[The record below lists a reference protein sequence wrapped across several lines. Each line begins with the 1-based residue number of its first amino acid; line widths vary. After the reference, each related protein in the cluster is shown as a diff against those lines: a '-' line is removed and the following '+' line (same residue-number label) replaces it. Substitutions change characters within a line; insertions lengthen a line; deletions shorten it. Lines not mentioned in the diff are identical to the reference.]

1 MTTVKID
8 LPEEQAA
15 VLEAKATAQGLSLE
29 DFFRKLA
36 EQEAPCKPRYTVFEL
51 IQQCDPDAPLSD
63 EDRAWLDAPPVG
75 REAL

>member
-29 DFFRKLA
+29 EFFRKLA
-36 EQEAPCKPRYTVFEL
+36 EQEALCKPRYTVFEL
-51 IQQCDPDAPLSD
+51 MRQCDLDAPLSD
-63 EDRAWLDAPPVG
+63 EDREWLDAPPVG